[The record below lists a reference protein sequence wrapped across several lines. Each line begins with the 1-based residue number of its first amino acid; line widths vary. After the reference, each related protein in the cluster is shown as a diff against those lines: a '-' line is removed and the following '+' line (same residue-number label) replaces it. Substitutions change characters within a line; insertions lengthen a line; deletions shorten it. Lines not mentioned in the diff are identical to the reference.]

1 MTDDKLNSI
10 ISAMN
15 ILISHCNDYLKNAKC
30 EGCPFDGAVCGLA
43 RIPSGWEIPEVKK

>member
-1 MTDDKLNSI
+1 MTDDKLNLI
-10 ISAMN
+10 ILAAN
-15 ILISHCNDYLKNAKC
+15 ILISHCNDYMKNAKC